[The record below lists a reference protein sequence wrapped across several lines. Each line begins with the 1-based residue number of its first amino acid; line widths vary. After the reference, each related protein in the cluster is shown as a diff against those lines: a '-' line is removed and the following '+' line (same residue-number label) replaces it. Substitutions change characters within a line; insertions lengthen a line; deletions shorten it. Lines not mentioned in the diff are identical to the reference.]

1 MENPHLD
8 GPSWPGS
15 QLVLAHQ
22 QQTLIDPEMIQIITA
37 FTEQKTQINNI
48 YMAFFQK
55 LRHVDMGSSFFFISY
70 SGQYKCI
77 IFFVLFTCL
86 PDIHKRFYL
95 RIR

>member
-8 GPSWPGS
+8 VLSWSGS

-37 FTEQKTQINNI
+37 QIKKTQINNI

-70 SGQYKCI
+70 SDQYKCI
-77 IFFVLFTCL
+77 IFTVLFHL
-86 PDIHKRFYL
+86 PVSDIHKSFYL
-95 RIR
+95 RI